1 VNSRTLRSRFRD
13 VKNEAGLTFT
23 GTYGFQMIRRTSIV
37 CLEVLCGILVVLGL
51 LAAGSAWR
59 LSQGPLSIQFLL
71 PYAEDLLQR
80 QDTRFRAELDDLILT
95 WAGWERA
102 LDVRALGVR
111 LVEKDAVRPVARIR
125 EVSVTLSVR
134 ALAEGKIAPTS
145 LEIIRPRIR
154 LIRYESGAFELDMGD
169 PPAQAES
176 QAETR
181 PDSPPDATPGTQP
194 DTQQVTQQVT
204 GAGSNANVL
213 TLLLNELSGPAQ
225 TESSL
230 RYLNRVSVIG
240 AALRLEDRQL
250 GINWGAR
257 HADITVERALVGLR
271 AAFDLDIDLQTSR
284 PELHGKATFE
294 RSAERI
300 DVKFDFARVNASQL
314 GDQFAAL
321 AGLKA
326 LTAEFSGSGNLRVG
340 LDGDIQRA
348 EFALNS
354 GQGSFIA
361 PGVTAP
367 PYAFKT
373 LAIDG
378 RLNRN
383 PDQIQIARAA
393 VDFGST
399 KAILAGVVTRVGAV
413 AAVNATVT
421 IPSMPADDLKKF
433 WPPDAAN
440 GARAW
445 VTANMRDGVYRDTTA
460 SLTARIPI
468 DGKNAGNVTVDSIN
482 GRMNISGVTID
493 YLNPMPPLK
502 NVVATATF
510 SDSRLDFAVQGGNVG
525 DLVLDGG
532 TVAISGFRSGSDTL
546 ALTAI
551 IRGPVRSALDIVA
564 HPRLNLLSKVGLK
577 TDGAAGTHTTRLEL
591 QIPLIKNLKAEEVRV
606 KSVSDITGLALA
618 DIVKSRG
625 VTDGTVALSIDNDAM
640 TAKGTA
646 LYAGTEADFE
656 WQQDFTGSNN
666 VERRIA
672 AKATVDAGMREIFDV
687 FMRDR
692 IEGPVPINFIYEER
706 RDKTETF
713 SAGLNLTDAKFS
725 LPGFEWEKPA
735 GTEAT
740 AEIAVLLSD
749 GKIMALPQFRIDAG
763 EFRVAGKGTFSP
775 GAPENAA
782 NGGDAAGN
790 NGGDAAGNND
800 GDAAGNNDGDAAGN
814 NDGDAAGNN
823 DGDAA
828 GNPVVETLDIDR
840 FILGNTSFSAT
851 VRRAADRSFTIDV
864 SGGGFDAAPFI
875 SQDLGGIDAP
885 DLPALSLTGT
895 FGRLWVGPA
904 APTSNVRMELKRDS
918 TRWERIVVEGA
929 LPDGGK
935 AISIKMLPTPEGHIL
950 EIYSADAGW
959 LLKAMDVTDSI
970 RTGIIEIN
978 GVRKGGPNA
987 PWRGIA
993 EMKRFRVADAPN
1005 FARLLTLASLTG
1017 INDAISGKGIR
1028 FSRLRFPYVFENE
1041 VATITEARA
1050 VGSELGITATGRVDF
1065 GKDAIDIDGTVIPAY
1080 TINSLLGQIPVI
1092 GTILTGE
1099 KGGGIFAASYKI
1111 SGPVEKPK
1119 ISVNPLSALAP
1130 GFLRKLLDGGGSSP
1144 TDGETPDQEERP
1156 DRQKSR

>member
-1 VNSRTLRSRFRD
+1 
-13 VKNEAGLTFT
+13 
-23 GTYGFQMIRRTSIV
+23 MIRRTSIV
-37 CLEVLCGILVVLGL
+37 CLEVLCGILVVLGVL
-51 LAAGSAWR
+51 VAGSAWR

-71 PYAEDLLQR
+71 PYAEDLLQQ

-111 LVEKDAVRPVARIR
+111 LVEKGAVRPVARIR

-145 LEIIRPRIR
+145 LKIIRPRIR
-154 LIRYESGAFELDMGD
+154 LIRDESGAFELDMGGLA
-169 PPAQAES
+169 AQAGS
-176 QAETR
+176 Q
-181 PDSPPDATPGTQP
+181 PDTQP
-194 DTQQVTQQVT
+194 DTGT
-204 GAGSNANVL
+204 GSNADVL
-213 TLLLNELSGPAQ
+213 ALLLNELSGPAQ
-225 TESSL
+225 TGSSL
-230 RYLNRVSVIG
+230 RNLNRVSVIG
-240 AALRLEDRQL
+240 AALRLEDREL

-271 AAFDLDIDLQTSR
+271 ATFDLDIDLQTSR
-284 PELHGKATFE
+284 PELHGEATFE

-314 GDQFAAL
+314 GDQFAAP
-321 AGLKA
+321 AGLKT
-326 LTAEFSGSGNLRVG
+326 LMAEFSGNGNLRIG

-348 EFALNS
+348 EFMLNS

-361 PGVTAP
+361 PGVNAP
-367 PYAFKT
+367 PYAFKS

-383 PDQIQIARAA
+383 PDQIQIAGAT

-399 KAILAGVVTRVGAV
+399 KATLAGVVTRVGAI
-413 AAVNATVT
+413 ASVNATVS

-433 WPPDAAN
+433 WQPDAAS
-440 GARAW
+440 GARDW
-445 VTANMRDGVYRDTTA
+445 MTANMRDGVYRDTTA
-460 SLTARIPI
+460 SLTARIQI

-502 NVVATATF
+502 NVFATGTF
-510 SDSRLDFAVQGGNVG
+510 SNGRFEFAAQGGNVG
-525 DLVLDGG
+525 DLVLDSG
-532 TVAISGFRSGSDTL
+532 TVAISGIRSGTDTL
-546 ALTAI
+546 ALTAL

-564 HPRLNLLSKVGLK
+564 HPRLNLLSKAGLK
-577 TDGAAGTHTTRLEL
+577 TEGAAGAHTTRLEL
-591 QIPLIKNLKAEEVRV
+591 KFPLLKDLKAEEVRV

-618 DIVKSRG
+618 DVVKSRG
-625 VTDGTVALSIDNDAM
+625 VTDGTISLSIDNDAM

-646 LYAGTEADFE
+646 LYAGTKADFE

-666 VERRIA
+666 VETRIA

-692 IEGPVPINFIYEER
+692 IEGPVPINFIYEAR

-713 SAGLNLTDAKFS
+713 SAGLNLTDANFS
-725 LPGFEWEKPA
+725 LPGFEWNKSA

-740 AEIAVLLSD
+740 AEVAILMTD
-749 GKIMALPQFRIDAG
+749 GKITALPQFRIDAG
-763 EFRVAGKGTFSP
+763 EFRMAGKGTFNP
-775 GAPENAA
+775 GAPDNTA
-782 NGGDAAGN
+782 NG
-790 NGGDAAGNND
+790 
-800 GDAAGNNDGDAAGN
+800 
-814 NDGDAAGNN
+814 
-823 DGDAA
+823 GDAA
-828 GNPVVETLDIDR
+828 GNPVVETLDIER
-840 FILGNTSFSAT
+840 FILGDTSFSAT
-851 VRRAADRSFTIDV
+851 VRRATDRSFTIDV
-864 SGGGFDAAPFI
+864 SGGGFDATPFI

-885 DLPALSLTGT
+885 DLPALSLTGI
-895 FGRLWVGPA
+895 FERFWVGEA

-918 TRWERIVVEGA
+918 TRWKRIVVEGA
-929 LPDGGK
+929 LPEGGK
-935 AISIKMLPTPEGHIL
+935 AISIKILPTPEGHNL
-950 EIYSADAGW
+950 EIYSADAGS

-1005 FARLLTLASLTG
+1005 FARLLTIASLTG
-1017 INDAISGKGIR
+1017 INDSISGKGIS
-1028 FSRLRFPYVFENE
+1028 FARLSFPYVFENE

-1050 VGSELGITATGRVDF
+1050 VGSELGITATGRIDF
-1065 GKDAIDIDGTVIPAY
+1065 GKDAINIDGTIIPAY

-1130 GFLRKLLDGGGSSP
+1130 GFLRKLLDGGGSRP
-1144 TDGETPDQEERP
+1144 TVGKTPDQEESQG
-1156 DRQKSR
+1156 RQ

>member
-1 VNSRTLRSRFRD
+1 MNSRTLRSRFRD

-51 LAAGSAWR
+51 LVAGSAWR

-154 LIRYESGAFELDMGD
+154 LIRDESGAFELDMGD
-169 PPAQAES
+169 PPAQSDS
-176 QAETR
+176 QAESR
-181 PDSPPDATPGTQP
+181 PDSPPDATPDTQP
-194 DTQQVTQQVT
+194 DSGT
-204 GAGSNANVL
+204 GTGTGMGSNADVL
-213 TLLLNELSGPAQ
+213 ALLLNELSGPAQ
-225 TESSL
+225 TGSSL

-271 AAFDLDIDLQTSR
+271 ATFDLDIDLQTSR
-284 PELHGKATFE
+284 PELHGEATFE

-300 DVKFDFARVNASQL
+300 DVKFDFARVNANQL

-340 LDGDIQRA
+340 LDGDIQQA
-348 EFALNS
+348 KFALNS

-361 PGVTAP
+361 PGVNAP
-367 PYAFKT
+367 LYAFKSV
-373 LAIDG
+373 AIDG

-383 PDQIQIARAA
+383 PDQIQIASAT

-399 KAILAGVVTRVGAV
+399 KATLAGVVTRVGAI
-413 AAVNATVT
+413 AAVNATVS

-433 WPPDAAN
+433 WPPGAAS
-440 GARAW
+440 GARDW

-460 SLTARIPI
+460 SLTARIQI
-468 DGKNAGNVTVDSIN
+468 DGENAGNVTVDSIN
-482 GRMNISGVTID
+482 GRMKISGVTID
-493 YLNPMPPLK
+493 YLNPMPPIK
-502 NVVATATF
+502 NVVATGTF
-510 SDSRLDFAVQGGNVG
+510 SDSRFDFAAQGGNVG
-525 DLVLDGG
+525 DLLLDGG
-532 TVAISGFRSGSDTL
+532 TVAISGIRSGTDTL
-546 ALTAI
+546 ALTAL

-577 TDGAAGTHTTRLEL
+577 TEGAAGTHTTRLEL
-591 QIPLIKNLKAEEVRV
+591 QIPLIKDLKAEEVRV
-606 KSVSDITGLALA
+606 KSVSDIIGLALA
-618 DIVKSRG
+618 DVVKSRG

-666 VERRIA
+666 VETRIA

-740 AEIAVLLSD
+740 AEIAVLMTD
-749 GKIMALPQFRIDAG
+749 GKLVALPQFRIDAG
-763 EFRVAGKGTFSP
+763 EFSAAGKGTFSP

-790 NGGDAAGNND
+790 NGGDT
-800 GDAAGNNDGDAAGN
+800 
-814 NDGDAAGNN
+814 
-823 DGDAA
+823 A
-828 GNPVVETLDIDR
+828 GNPIVETLDIER
-840 FILGNTSFSAT
+840 FILGDTSFSAT

-895 FGRLWVGPA
+895 FGRFWVGQA

-918 TRWERIVVEGA
+918 ARWERIVVEGA

-935 AISIKMLPTPEGHIL
+935 AISIKMLPTPEGHNL
-950 EIYSADAGW
+950 EIYSADAGS

-1005 FARLLTLASLTG
+1005 FARLLTIASLTG
-1017 INDAISGKGIR
+1017 INDTISGKGIS
-1028 FSRLRFPYVFENE
+1028 FARLSFPYVFENE

-1050 VGSELGITATGRVDF
+1050 FGSELGITATGRVDF
-1065 GKDAIDIDGTVIPAY
+1065 GKDAIDIDGTIIPAY

-1144 TDGETPDQEERP
+1144 TDGKTPDQEER
-1156 DRQKSR
+1156 

>member
-1 VNSRTLRSRFRD
+1 MNSRTLRSGFRG

-37 CLEVLCGILVVLGL
+37 CLEVLCGILVVLGVL
-51 LAAGSAWR
+51 VAGSAWR

-71 PYAEDLLQR
+71 PYAEDLLQQ

-102 LDVRALGVR
+102 LNVRALGVR

-145 LEIIRPRIR
+145 LKIIRPRIR
-154 LIRYESGAFELDMGD
+154 LIRDESGAFELDMGGLA
-169 PPAQAES
+169 AQAGS
-176 QAETR
+176 Q
-181 PDSPPDATPGTQP
+181 PDTQP
-194 DTQQVTQQVT
+194 DTGT
-204 GAGSNANVL
+204 GSNADVL
-213 TLLLNELSGPAQ
+213 ALLLNELSGPAQ
-225 TESSL
+225 TGSSL

-257 HADITVERALVGLR
+257 RADITVERALAGLR
-271 AAFDLDIDLQTSR
+271 ATFDLDIDLQTSR
-284 PELHGKATFE
+284 PELHGEATFE

-321 AGLKA
+321 AGLKT
-326 LTAEFSGSGNLRVG
+326 LMAEFSGNGNLRIG

-348 EFALNS
+348 EFTLNS

-361 PGVTAP
+361 LGLNAP
-367 PYAFKT
+367 PYAFKS

-383 PDQIQIARAA
+383 PDQIQIAGAT

-399 KAILAGVVTRVGAV
+399 KATLAGVVTRVGAI
-413 AAVNATVT
+413 ASVNATVS

-433 WPPDAAN
+433 WPPDAAS
-440 GARAW
+440 GARDW
-445 VTANMRDGVYRDTTA
+445 MTANMRDGVYRDTTA
-460 SLTARIPI
+460 SLTGRIQI

-482 GRMNISGVTID
+482 GHINISGVTID

-502 NVVATATF
+502 NVVATGTF
-510 SDSRLDFAVQGGNVG
+510 SDGRFDFAAQGGNIG

-532 TVAISGFRSGSDTL
+532 TVAISGIRSGTGTL
-546 ALTAI
+546 ALMAL
-551 IRGPVRSALDIVA
+551 IRGPVGSALDIVA
-564 HPRLNLLSKVGLK
+564 HPRLNLLSKAGLK
-577 TDGAAGTHTTRLEL
+577 TEGAAGAHTTRLEL
-591 QIPLIKNLKAEEVRV
+591 KIPLLKDLKAEEVRV
-606 KSVSDITGLALA
+606 KSVSDITELAFA
-618 DIVKSRG
+618 DVVKSRG
-625 VTDGTVALSIDNDAM
+625 VTDGTVSLSIDNDAM

-646 LYAGTEADFE
+646 LYAGTKVDFE

-666 VERRIA
+666 VETRIA

-725 LPGFEWEKPA
+725 LPGFEWKKSA

-740 AEIAVLLSD
+740 AEVAILMTD
-749 GKIMALPQFRIDAG
+749 GKITALPQFRIDAG
-763 EFRVAGKGTFSP
+763 EFRMAGKGTFNP
-775 GAPENAA
+775 GAPYNTA
-782 NGGDAAGN
+782 NGGDTAGN
-790 NGGDAAGNND
+790 NGGGAAGNS
-800 GDAAGNNDGDAAGN
+800 
-814 NDGDAAGNN
+814 
-823 DGDAA
+823 
-828 GNPVVETLDIDR
+828 VVETLDIER
-840 FILGNTSFSAT
+840 FILGDTSFSAT
-851 VRRAADRSFTIDV
+851 VRRATDRSFTIDV
-864 SGGGFDAAPFI
+864 SGGGFDATPFI

-885 DLPALSLTGT
+885 DLPALSLTGI
-895 FGRLWVGPA
+895 FGRFWVSEA

-929 LPDGGK
+929 LPEGGK
-935 AISIKMLPTPEGHIL
+935 AISIKILPTPEGHNL
-950 EIYSADAGW
+950 EIYSADAGS

-1005 FARLLTLASLTG
+1005 FARLLTIASLTG
-1017 INDAISGKGIR
+1017 INDSISGKGIS
-1028 FSRLRFPYVFENE
+1028 FARLSFPYVFENE

-1050 VGSELGITATGRVDF
+1050 VGSELGITATGRIDF
-1065 GKDAIDIDGTVIPAY
+1065 GKDAIDIDGTIIPAY

-1130 GFLRKLLDGGGSSP
+1130 GFLRKLLDGGGFSP
-1144 TDGETPDQEERP
+1144 TDGKTPDQEESQG
-1156 DRQKSR
+1156 RQ

>member
-1 VNSRTLRSRFRD
+1 MNSRTLRSRFRG

-37 CLEVLCGILVVLGL
+37 CLEVLCGILVVLGVL
-51 LAAGSAWR
+51 VAGSAWR

-71 PYAEDLLQR
+71 PYAEDLLQQ

-125 EVSVTLSVR
+125 EVSITLSVR

-145 LEIIRPRIR
+145 LKIIRPRIR
-154 LIRYESGAFELDMGD
+154 LIRDESGAFELDMGGLA
-169 PPAQAES
+169 AQAGS
-176 QAETR
+176 Q
-181 PDSPPDATPGTQP
+181 PDTQP
-194 DTQQVTQQVT
+194 DTGT
-204 GAGSNANVL
+204 GSNADVL
-213 TLLLNELSGPAQ
+213 ALLLNELSGPAQ

-240 AALRLEDRQL
+240 AVLRLEDRQL

-271 AAFDLDIDLQTSR
+271 ATFDLDIDLQTSR
-284 PELHGKATFE
+284 PELHGEATFE

-321 AGLKA
+321 AGLKT
-326 LTAEFSGSGNLRVG
+326 LMAEFSGNGNLRIG

-348 EFALNS
+348 EFTLNS

-361 PGVTAP
+361 PGVNAP
-367 PYAFKT
+367 PYAFKSLT
-373 LAIDG
+373 IDG
-378 RLNRN
+378 RLNRD
-383 PDQIQIARAA
+383 PDQIQIAGAT

-399 KAILAGVVTRVGAV
+399 KATLAGVVTRVGAI
-413 AAVNATVT
+413 AAVNATVS

-433 WPPDAAN
+433 WPPDAAS
-440 GARAW
+440 GARDW
-445 VTANMRDGVYRDTTA
+445 MTANMRDGVYRDTTA
-460 SLTARIPI
+460 SLTARIQI

-482 GRMNISGVTID
+482 GHMNISGVTID

-502 NVVATATF
+502 NVVATGTF
-510 SDSRLDFAVQGGNVG
+510 SDGRFDFAAQGGNVG

-532 TVAISGFRSGSDTL
+532 TVAISGIRSGTDTL
-546 ALTAI
+546 ALTAL

-564 HPRLNLLSKVGLK
+564 HPRLNLLSKAGLK
-577 TDGAAGTHTTRLEL
+577 TEGAAGAHTTRLEL
-591 QIPLIKNLKAEEVRV
+591 KIPLLKDLKAEEVRV
-606 KSVSDITGLALA
+606 KSVSDIIGLALA
-618 DIVKSRG
+618 DVVKSRG
-625 VTDGTVALSIDNDAM
+625 VTDGTVSLSIDNDAM

-646 LYAGTEADFE
+646 LYAGTKADFE

-666 VERRIA
+666 VETRIA

-725 LPGFEWEKPA
+725 LPGFEWKKSA

-740 AEIAVLLSD
+740 AEVAILMTD
-749 GKIMALPQFRIDAG
+749 GKITALPQFRIDAG
-763 EFRVAGKGTFSP
+763 EFRMAGKGTFNP
-775 GAPENAA
+775 GAPDNTA
-782 NGGDAAGN
+782 NGGDTAGN
-790 NGGDAAGNND
+790 NG
-800 GDAAGNNDGDAAGN
+800 
-814 NDGDAAGNN
+814 
-823 DGDAA
+823 GDAA
-828 GNPVVETLDIDR
+828 GNPVVETLDIER
-840 FILGNTSFSAT
+840 FILGDTSFSAT
-851 VRRAADRSFTIDV
+851 VRRATDRSFTIDV
-864 SGGGFDAAPFI
+864 SGGGFDATPFI

-895 FGRLWVGPA
+895 FGRFWVGEA

-929 LPDGGK
+929 LPEGGK
-935 AISIKMLPTPEGHIL
+935 AISIKILPTPEGHNL
-950 EIYSADAGW
+950 EIYSADAGS

-1005 FARLLTLASLTG
+1005 FARLLTIASLTG
-1017 INDAISGKGIR
+1017 INDSISGKGIS
-1028 FSRLRFPYVFENE
+1028 FARLSFPYVFENE

-1050 VGSELGITATGRVDF
+1050 VGSELGITATGRIDF
-1065 GKDAIDIDGTVIPAY
+1065 GKDAIDIDGTIIPAY

-1144 TDGETPDQEERP
+1144 TDGKTPDQEESQG
-1156 DRQKSR
+1156 RQ

>member
-1 VNSRTLRSRFRD
+1 MNSRTLRSRFRG

-37 CLEVLCGILVVLGL
+37 CLEVLCGILVVLGVL
-51 LAAGSAWR
+51 VAGSAWR

-71 PYAEDLLQR
+71 PYAEDLLQQ

-125 EVSVTLSVR
+125 EVSITLSVR

-145 LEIIRPRIR
+145 LKIIRPRIR
-154 LIRYESGAFELDMGD
+154 LIRDESGAFELDMGGLA
-169 PPAQAES
+169 AQAGS
-176 QAETR
+176 Q
-181 PDSPPDATPGTQP
+181 PDTQP
-194 DTQQVTQQVT
+194 DTGT
-204 GAGSNANVL
+204 GSNADVL
-213 TLLLNELSGPAQ
+213 ALLLNELSGPAQ
-225 TESSL
+225 TGSSL

-271 AAFDLDIDLQTSR
+271 ATFDLDIDLQTSR
-284 PELHGKATFE
+284 PELHGEATFE

-321 AGLKA
+321 AGLKT
-326 LTAEFSGSGNLRVG
+326 LMAEFSGNGNLRIG

-348 EFALNS
+348 EFTLNS

-361 PGVTAP
+361 PGVNAP
-367 PYAFKT
+367 PYAFKSLT
-373 LAIDG
+373 IDG
-378 RLNRN
+378 RLNRD
-383 PDQIQIARAA
+383 PDQIQIAGAT

-399 KAILAGVVTRVGAV
+399 KATLAGVVTRVGAI
-413 AAVNATVT
+413 AAVNATVS

-433 WPPDAAN
+433 WPPDAAS
-440 GARAW
+440 GARDW
-445 VTANMRDGVYRDTTA
+445 MTANMRDGVYRDTTA
-460 SLTARIPI
+460 SLTARIQI

-482 GRMNISGVTID
+482 GHMNISGVTID

-502 NVVATATF
+502 NVVATGTF
-510 SDSRLDFAVQGGNVG
+510 SDGRFDFAAQGGNVG

-532 TVAISGFRSGSDTL
+532 TVAISGIRSGTDTL
-546 ALTAI
+546 ALTAL

-564 HPRLNLLSKVGLK
+564 HPRLNLLSKAGLK
-577 TDGAAGTHTTRLEL
+577 TEGAAGAHTTRLEL
-591 QIPLIKNLKAEEVRV
+591 KIPLLKDLKAEEVRV

-618 DIVKSRG
+618 DVVKSRG
-625 VTDGTVALSIDNDAM
+625 VTDGTVSLSIDNDAM

-646 LYAGTEADFE
+646 LYAGTKADFE

-666 VERRIA
+666 VETRIA

-725 LPGFEWEKPA
+725 LPGFEWKKSA

-740 AEIAVLLSD
+740 AEVAILMTD
-749 GKIMALPQFRIDAG
+749 GKITALPQFRIDAG
-763 EFRVAGKGTFSP
+763 EFRMAGKGTFNP
-775 GAPENAA
+775 GAPDNTA

-790 NGGDAAGNND
+790 NGGDAAGN
-800 GDAAGNNDGDAAGN
+800 
-814 NDGDAAGNN
+814 
-823 DGDAA
+823 
-828 GNPVVETLDIDR
+828 PVVETLDIER
-840 FILGNTSFSAT
+840 FILGDTSFSAT
-851 VRRAADRSFTIDV
+851 VRRATDRSFTIDV
-864 SGGGFDAAPFI
+864 SGSGFDAAPFI

-885 DLPALSLTGT
+885 DLPALSLTGI
-895 FGRLWVGPA
+895 FGRFWVGEA

-929 LPDGGK
+929 LPEGGK
-935 AISIKMLPTPEGHIL
+935 AISIKILPTPEGHNL
-950 EIYSADAGW
+950 EIYSADAGS

-1005 FARLLTLASLTG
+1005 FARLLTIASLTG
-1017 INDAISGKGIR
+1017 INDSISGKGIS
-1028 FSRLRFPYVFENE
+1028 FARLSFPYVFENE

-1050 VGSELGITATGRVDF
+1050 VGSELGITATGRIDF
-1065 GKDAIDIDGTVIPAY
+1065 GKDAIDIDGTIIPAY

-1144 TDGETPDQEERP
+1144 TDGKTPDQEESQG
-1156 DRQKSR
+1156 RQ